1 MSATPPAVTVG
12 RARAAATRWV
22 AEHAAAETGY
32 RGAYFSGSTVG
43 APPDS
48 LLAPT
53 SDVDV
58 VLVLEA
64 TELASKPGKFR
75 DEGVPL
81 EVSYVPWAELSSP
94 EAVLGSY
101 HLVSSFRTD
110 AVIDDPTG
118 HLRALHT
125 YVAPRF
131 ADPEHVERRCLDALG
146 RTFDATAAVARTP
159 FLFSS
164 DITAAA
170 RPIAIDGSRALIDRG
185 DHREAVFWILATYAR
200 CQTILTADAPA
211 LAADLERR
219 FRAAT
224 AELASV
230 PDAQS
235 LPDRAAAVT
244 AFLPDLWT
252 TTQAILATP
261 RD

>member
-1 MSATPPAVTVG
+1 MGRTLLPGSRPRLLPPGKQLPYGRRHRRPDRTPPGPAHV
-12 RARAAATRWV
+12 RR
-22 AEHAAAETGY
+22 
-32 RGAYFSGSTVG
+32 
-43 APPDS
+43 
-48 LLAPT
+48 
-53 SDVDV
+53 
-58 VLVLEA
+58 
-64 TELASKPGKFR
+64 
-75 DEGVPL
+75 
-81 EVSYVPWAELSSP
+81 
-94 EAVLGSY
+94 
-101 HLVSSFRTD
+101 
-110 AVIDDPTG
+110 
-118 HLRALHT
+118 
-125 YVAPRF
+125 PRF